1 MLNIEINVGRTGA
14 LTPTAVFEPI
24 LLAGTTVSRA
34 VLHNQ
39 DFIDEKD
46 IRIGDRI
53 VVRKAGEI
61 IPEVVCSVGHA
72 LDSIPYRIPDICP
85 SCGSAVV
92 KPTNEAV
99 YRCTNPKCPATLLRN
114 IIHFASRQAMNI
126 DGLGPAVVKLLV
138 ENNHIASSADLYYLN
153 RDELTDLERMGEKSV
168 DNLLRSI
175 ETSKSNDLSRLLF
188 GLGIRNV
195 GQKAAALIC
204 EKFNSI
210 DALISAS
217 MEEISA
223 ISGIGPII
231 AQSVAEYFAQPQSLA
246 LIEQFRRAGVNL
258 TSESKQK
265 GIALEGLTFVLTGTL
280 PTLSRAQA
288 QEMIRKNGGKATG
301 SVSKKTSI
309 VLAGESAGSK
319 LDKARELGVRI
330 IDEAQFL
337 QMIEQQKRP
346 EPTGD

>member
-1 MLNIEINVGRTGA
+1 M
-14 LTPTAVFEPI
+14 
-24 LLAGTTVSRA
+24 
-34 VLHNQ
+34 
-39 DFIDEKD
+39 
-46 IRIGDRI
+46 
-53 VVRKAGEI
+53 
-61 IPEVVCSVGHA
+61 VCSVGHA
-72 LDSIPYRIPDICP
+72 PDSIPYRIPDICP

-92 KPTNEAV
+92 KPADEAV

-280 PTLSRAQA
+280 PTYTRDQA
-288 QEMIRKNGGKATG
+288 KEIIESMGGKVSS
-301 SVSKKTSI
+301 SVSKKTSY
-309 VLAGESAGSK
+309 VLAGEDAGSK
-319 LDKARELGVRI
+319 LTKAQTLGI
-330 IDEAQFL
+330 PILDEEAFQ
-337 QMIEQQKRP
+337 QMLA
-346 EPTGD
+346 

>member
-1 MLNIEINVGRTGA
+1 MSGSTGA

-72 LDSIPYRIPDICP
+72 PDSIPYRIPDICP

-92 KPTNEAV
+92 KPADEAV

-153 RDELTDLERMGEKSV
+153 RDELTDLDANGRK
-168 DNLLRSI
+168 
-175 ETSKSNDLSRLLF
+175 
-188 GLGIRNV
+188 IR
-195 GQKAAALIC
+195 G
-204 EKFNSI
+204 
-210 DALISAS
+210 
-217 MEEISA
+217 
-223 ISGIGPII
+223 
-231 AQSVAEYFAQPQSLA
+231 
-246 LIEQFRRAGVNL
+246 
-258 TSESKQK
+258 
-265 GIALEGLTFVLTGTL
+265 
-280 PTLSRAQA
+280 
-288 QEMIRKNGGKATG
+288 
-301 SVSKKTSI
+301 
-309 VLAGESAGSK
+309 
-319 LDKARELGVRI
+319 
-330 IDEAQFL
+330 
-337 QMIEQQKRP
+337 
-346 EPTGD
+346 